1 MELAVESLQCRL
13 QARRRYSRERAF
25 QSQQSA
31 EALPAGCK
39 LVSLSLPARA
49 GSVAAG
55 ASGGGPPRDARAREE
70 WRARGARGAR
80 RVARVVRVVRVVR
93 SHTSKLE
100 VNLFE

>member
-55 ASGGGPPRDARAREE
+55 ASGGGRARERGRARAR
-70 WRARGARGAR
+70 AGG
-80 RVARVVRVVRVVR
+80 VARAWCAWCSSFKIKDCVLRI
-93 SHTSKLE
+93 T
-100 VNLFE
+100 N

>member
-1 MELAVESLQCRL
+1 MQAASSSSIQPRKSLPK
-13 QARRRYSRERAF
+13 
-25 QSQQSA
+25 
-31 EALPAGCK
+31 LPAGCK

-55 ASGGGPPRDARAREE
+55 ASGGGRARERGRARARG
-70 WRARGARGAR
+70 RSG
-80 RVARVVRVVRVVR
+80 ARVVRVVRVVR